1 MGLACN
7 GSNDPHCLR
16 RAFRGRDMT
25 STICSSVS
33 SCSWVVTGKRPTNSG
48 KKPKLIKSS
57 TCTGTAEPPDD
68 SEGLLRGEVFWTTA
82 PARDEASLDGLPIV
96 ALKPMCVVLARRRLS
111 ITDCQGRG
119 NARQRGRDG
128 EHRRFQGVSHDGAN
142 TGMG

>member
-1 MGLACN
+1 MVGQWYWDNRCGDQSSLATEEVLSKNSCVLN
-7 GSNDPHCLR
+7 TPIV
-16 RAFRGRDMT
+16 GRER
-25 STICSSVS
+25 V
-33 SCSWVVTGKRPTNSG
+33 
-48 KKPKLIKSS
+48 